1 MSNRMVLSKLL
12 KDNNFVVSRNRLTK
26 YNFSGQQINSY
37 LKNNLLVSIDKGK
50 GIYASPNYLEDPYYV
65 SQLRIKKGIISLST
79 ALYLYGFSD
88 RVPDKIDLTVPRGY
102 KNSALKDEFVLHQ
115 QDLKFYKLGIEERKS
130 PQDHLIKIYSLDR
143 TMAEILRPRNHIDS
157 EIINSAFKQYIQSS
171 KKNIAKLMYFAGL
184 FRTTTKVQTYL
195 EVLL

>member
-143 TMAEILRPRNHIDS
+143 TMAEILRPQNHIDS

>member
-143 TMAEILRPRNHIDS
+143 TMAEILRPQNHIDS

-171 KKNIAKLMYFAGL
+171 KKYC
-184 FRTTTKVQTYL
+184 
-195 EVLL
+195 

>member
-79 ALYLYGFSD
+79 ALYLYGFND

-143 TMAEILRPRNHIDS
+143 TMAEILRPQNHIDS

>member
-1 MSNRMVLSKLL
+1 MVLSKLL

-143 TMAEILRPRNHIDS
+143 TMAEILRPQNHIDS